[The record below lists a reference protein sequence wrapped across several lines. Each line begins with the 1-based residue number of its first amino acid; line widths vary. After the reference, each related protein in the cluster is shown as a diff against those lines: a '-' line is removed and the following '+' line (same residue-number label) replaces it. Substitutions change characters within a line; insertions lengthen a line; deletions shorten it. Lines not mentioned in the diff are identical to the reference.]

1 LSLSRISKLKV
12 SVLVGVVR
20 AVFAI
25 SNYRIEAKERMI
37 SLLNLSKV
45 RHATCMLEMREN
57 KAAFIV

>member
-1 LSLSRISKLKV
+1 
-12 SVLVGVVR
+12 VLVGVVR